1 MALPAVPLVAG
12 ASAASMEGLLAS
24 LAKVLGPRLAVEY
37 IVKQITDG
45 SDGAIQKNFNL
56 EPLVAQLAGGAI
68 SATAPS
74 PYSPVGV
81 QANSGKY
88 FMGPAPFLN
97 YETSY
102 RNQENRNRAFLRKV
116 FGADLPDVP
125 TTAEFMQDIEQSQ
138 KRQAE
143 ELNVRK
149 IKELQAIGMQERML
163 EQLRADKEFKRIEME
178 KGADLARA
186 GLERGFSLEEVK
198 QKAIGDIEQQ
208 KYTSAYDA
216 AKTLLNSTIT
226 AISGQGSYAN
236 NPDLRQVATPV

>member
-12 ASAASMEGLLAS
+12 ASAASMKGLLAS
-24 LAKVLGPRLAVEY
+24 LAKVLGPQLAVEY
-37 IVKQITDG
+37 IVSKMVGGGDETKQKD
-45 SDGAIQKNFNL
+45 FNL

-81 QANSGKY
+81 QDNTGKY
-88 FMGPAPFLN
+88 FMGAAPFLN

-102 RNQENRNRAFLRKV
+102 RNKENINRAFLRF
-116 FGADLPDVP
+116 FGADLPDVD
-125 TTAEFMQDIEQSQ
+125 TTAEFVQGIEQSQ

-208 KYTSAYDA
+208 KYSSAYDA

>member
-1 MALPAVPLVAG
+1 MAPLAAPLVAG

-24 LAKVLGPRLAVEY
+24 LAKVLGPQLAVEY
-37 IVKQITDG
+37 IVNKMVGGGDEAKQKD
-45 SDGAIQKNFNL
+45 FNL

-81 QANSGKY
+81 QDNSGKY
-88 FMGPAPFLN
+88 FMGAAPFLN

-102 RNQENRNRAFLRKV
+102 RNKENINRAFLRF
-116 FGADLPDVP
+116 FGADLPPVD
-125 TTAEFMQDIEQSQ
+125 TTAEFMQGIEKSQ
-138 KRQAE
+138 QRQAE
-143 ELNVRK
+143 GITSRD
-149 IKELQAIGMQERML
+149 IKKLQAIGMQERML

-208 KYTSAYDA
+208 KYSSAYDA

>member
-24 LAKVLGPRLAVEY
+24 LAKVLGPELAAEY
-37 IVKQITDG
+37 LVKQITGG

-81 QANSGKY
+81 QDNTGKY
-88 FMGPAPFLN
+88 FMGAAPFLN

-102 RNQENRNRAFLRKV
+102 RNKENLNRAFLRF
-116 FGADLPDVP
+116 FGADLPPVD
-125 TTAEFMQDIEQSQ
+125 TTAEFVQGIEQSQ

>member
-24 LAKVLGPRLAVEY
+24 LAKVLGPQLAVEY
-37 IVKQITDG
+37 IVSKMVGGGDETKQKD
-45 SDGAIQKNFNL
+45 FNL

-81 QANSGKY
+81 QDNTGKY
-88 FMGPAPFLN
+88 FMGAAPFLN

-102 RNQENRNRAFLRKV
+102 RNQENLSRAFLRF
-116 FGADLPDVP
+116 FGADLPPVD
-125 TTAEFMQDIEQSQ
+125 TTAEFMQGIEQSQ

-208 KYTSAYDA
+208 KYSSAYDA

>member
-1 MALPAVPLVAG
+1 MAPLAAPLVAG
-12 ASAASMEGLLAS
+12 ASAASMGGLLAS
-24 LAKVLGPRLAVEY
+24 LAKVLGPQLAVEY

-81 QANSGKY
+81 QDNTGKY
-88 FMGPAPFLN
+88 FMGAAPFLN

-102 RNQENRNRAFLRKV
+102 RNKENINRAFLRF
-116 FGADLPDVP
+116 FGADLPPVD
-125 TTAEFMQDIEQSQ
+125 TTAEFVQGIEQSQ

-208 KYTSAYDA
+208 KYSSAYDA

>member
-1 MALPAVPLVAG
+1 MK
-12 ASAASMEGLLAS
+12 GLLAS
-24 LAKVLGPRLAVEY
+24 LAKVLGPELAAEY
-37 IVKQITDG
+37 LVKQITGG

-81 QANSGKY
+81 QDNTGKY
-88 FMGPAPFLN
+88 FMGAAPFLN

-102 RNQENRNRAFLRKV
+102 RNQENLNRAFLRF
-116 FGADLPDVP
+116 FGADLPPVD
-125 TTAEFMQDIEQSQ
+125 TTAEFMQGIEQSQ

-208 KYTSAYDA
+208 KYSSAYDA